1 MPEQLV
7 SPKVEEL
14 AQELVAN
21 PELNDGRHM
30 LVIAEGDCESI
41 SLCTCGTFL
50 GHDRPDVSADRI
62 VERWQ
67 RHAMGLR
74 R

>member
-1 MPEQLV
+1 VPEQLV